1 MNEKTMKVLDPSSW
15 FAPFDAVPLNR
26 RLDDLKGK
34 TIAIVGQNHEPML
47 YLKDALL
54 AALPDAKKIVVFA
67 ENKERYAERG
77 GIPKELQE
85 GISDHGIDVAIQG
98 IAH

>member
-1 MNEKTMKVLDPSSW
+1 MNEKTMKVLDPASW

-54 AALPDAKKIVVFA
+54 AALPDAKNIIVLEKDNYSDRIGIA
-67 ENKERYAERG
+67 KSLKES
-77 GIPKELQE
+77 IHNL
-85 GISDHGIDVAIQG
+85 HIDAVIQG